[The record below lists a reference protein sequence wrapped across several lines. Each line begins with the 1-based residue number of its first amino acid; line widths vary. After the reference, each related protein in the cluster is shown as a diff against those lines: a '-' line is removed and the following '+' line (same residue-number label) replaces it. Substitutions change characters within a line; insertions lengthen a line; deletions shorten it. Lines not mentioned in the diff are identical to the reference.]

1 MAFGNEIRTGSSGQ
15 STGFYNNI
23 VRQSLRFTSEDSSY
37 LYKTPSSGNQ
47 KVFTWA
53 AWVKKCQNG
62 VQRGIWSVGNNA
74 QFSLFFHSDDSLRV
88 WTNGGNGAIY
98 TNNLFRDLC
107 GWFHI
112 ALTSGNSSPYFNLY
126 LNGVKCS
133 SFSYDN
139 RSNYPGSS
147 NTEVS
152 DGSSQHH
159 IGACN
164 NGGLAYFD
172 GQLADIHF
180 LDGTEVGSTNDILDE
195 FVEIKRGICI
205 PKKYTGSYG
214 TRGYHLEFKQT
225 GTGTAS
231 ASTVG
236 ADTSGNGEHYTSSG
250 LSSHD
255 ANLPDCP
262 ENNFA
267 TLNRL
272 IKPHDALTFNQ
283 GNLKTSRGSGSLVYS
298 FAASTIAVK
307 TGKWYAEWR
316 PTGSQTAANHM
327 VGISTVDNPDQ
338 SAGDPYL
345 ENGQIN
351 YVANGSGHIDDGGNV
366 SAGTFSSSNSYGS
379 GDVVGVALD
388 LDSGTKNVKFY
399 KNGSQVN
406 STNLSSEFNDKHIY
420 FYHVFYN
427 TNTGM
432 WNFGQDSTFGGDET
446 AATNAD
452 DNGIGAF
459 HESVP
464 SGYLA
469 LCTENLSDDDLAIS
483 PNENAHLTR
492 SAEHFDTVVSVGN
505 NTDNTDITNTGPAG
519 GGSRV
524 TEPSTLQFKPD
535 LIFTFANSNASHNLA
550 TDSSRGAGYD
560 QYISAASGQGNDTA
574 GIKAFNS
581 NGFRVGT
588 STNHNVNSRDYF
600 RFCFRANG
608 GSKTSHSAGDNSATE
623 ASTSQANTTAGISI
637 VEYTGDT
644 SDHGTTYPST
654 FNHGLGKTPKLLI
667 VKANAAVNWAVYHED
682 MNPGSSYNHVQALNA
697 TTGRST
703 ANNAYWG
710 GNTMTLNNNLFSA
723 GSDNTT
729 GANGTDYIAYIFA
742 EVEGFSKIGKF
753 TGNAS
758 TDGAFVYTGFRPQ
771 HIITKAS
778 VNASAWHAYDANS
791 DVNPVGFWRYNETTS
806 YQDYNYCDICC
817 NGFKIRDNGTEANRS
832 QEPFIYIAFASS
844 PFKYAN
850 AHAGNA
856 I

>member
-23 VRQSLRFTSEDSSY
+23 VRQSMRFSSADSTY

-53 AWVKKCQNG
+53 AWVKKLTNG

-74 QFSLFFHSDDSLRV
+74 QFSLFFNSDDSLRV

-159 IGACN
+159 IGAWN
-164 NGGLAYFD
+164 NGGLAYFE
-172 GQLADIHF
+172 GYLADIHF
-180 LDGTEVGSTNDILDE
+180 LDGTEVGSTNDVIDE
-195 FVEIKRGICI
+195 FIEIKRGICI

-231 ASTVG
+231 SSTVG
-236 ADTSGNGEHYTSSG
+236 ADTSGNNEHYTSSG
-250 LSSHD
+250 LNAHD
-255 ANLPDCP
+255 ANMPDCP
-262 ENNFA
+262 ENNFS
-267 TLNRL
+267 TMNPL
-272 IKPHDALTFNQ
+272 IDTNGADITALSK
-283 GNLKTSRGSGSLVYS
+283 GALKITKSGTTYS
-298 FAASTIAVK
+298 FFQSTFGVR
-307 TGKWYAEWR
+307 TGKWYAEIR
-316 PTGSQTAANHM
+316 ADSVSSARYL
-327 VGISTVDNPDQ
+327 VGIAEMNMETYMT
-338 SAGDPYL
+338 GDSIDPHLTTGTIWYDDS
-345 ENGQIN
+345 G
-351 YVANGSGHIDDGGNV
+351 YGHYDGSGV
-366 SAGTFSSSNSYGS
+366 AASTFSSNTGFNQ
-379 GDVVGVALD
+379 GQVVGLALD
-388 LDSGTKNVKFY
+388 MDSGTKTIKFY
-399 KNGSQVN
+399 VDGTLVTTKNLTANFTDHIGFAVN
-406 STNLSSEFNDKHIY
+406 WYQANNGT
-420 FYHVFYN
+420 
-427 TNTGM
+427 
-432 WNFGQDSTFGGDET
+432 WNFGQDSTFGGQET
-446 AATNAD
+446 AGGNSD
-452 DNGIGAF
+452 ENGIGDF
-459 HESVP
+459 HTSVP

-519 GGSRV
+519 GGSRA

-560 QYISAASGQGNDTA
+560 QYISTASGQGNDTN

-832 QEPFIYIAFASS
+832 GERYIYVAFASS
-844 PFKYAN
+844 PIKYAN